1 MPEIFG
7 AALMG
12 GGSGPAY
19 AAISVTYPD
28 GATCTCA
35 LGSKTFTAPD
45 TSGQALFIVP
55 TAGEWTVS
63 ISQSGQEPKSQT
75 VNVNESKAYVI
86 ELIFGL
92 YLYKDG
98 DKLDGVGGTWAV
110 KNEYQGGGIVSTQY
124 EDDRAILSFRGKD
137 GSYTSAG
144 FWYKNY
150 DLTDFKKLVA
160 VVDTSKQLAGLTF
173 IGLVVSNSI
182 TGTPLTSPVASVLFQ
197 KDSGINTYELDVS
210 NITGDKYLGI
220 GSRSAL
226 NDGIAYPMDVFQIY
240 LEA

>member
-12 GGSGPAY
+12 GGSGPAF
-19 AAISVTYPD
+19 AAIGVTYPA
-28 GATCTCA
+28 GATCNCA
-35 LGSKTFTAPD
+35 LGSKVLKAPD
-45 TSGQALFIVP
+45 TSGTALFIVP
-55 TAGEWTVS
+55 YAGEWVVT
-63 ISQSGQEPKSQT
+63 ISQSGQEAKSQT
-75 VNVNESKAYVI
+75 VIVTESKAYVI

-98 DKLDGVGGTWAV
+98 DKLDGVGGTWTT
-110 KNEYQGGGIVSTQY
+110 KNEYQNGGIVSTQY
-124 EDDRAILSFRGKD
+124 EADRAILSFRGLD
-137 GSYTSAG
+137 GRYTSAG

-160 VVDTSKQLAGLTF
+160 VVDTSKQLADRTF

-210 NITGDKYLGI
+210 NITGEKYLGI
-220 GSRSAL
+220 GSRAAL
-226 NDGIAYPMDVFQIY
+226 DNGVGYPMDVFKIY

>member
-1 MPEIFG
+1 
-7 AALMG
+7 MG
-12 GGSGPAY
+12 GGSGPSY
-19 AAISVTYPD
+19 AVIDVTYPA
-28 GATCTCA
+28 GAVCTCTNGVRTMHA
-35 LGSKTFTAPD
+35 KDS
-45 TSGQALFIVP
+45 SGHWMFSIP
-55 TAGEWTVS
+55 KAGEWTVT
-63 ISQSGQEPKSQT
+63 ITQDGQEPKSEI
-75 VNVNESKAYVI
+75 VNVTESKAYVI
-86 ELIFGL
+86 ELSFGL

-98 DKLDGVGGTWAV
+98 DKLDGVGGTWTT
-110 KNEYQGGGIVSTQY
+110 KNEYQNGGIVSTQY
-124 EDDRAILSFRGKD
+124 EADRAILSFRGLA

-160 VVDTSKQLAGLTF
+160 VVDTSKQLANRTF

-210 NITGDKYLGI
+210 NITGKKYLGI
-220 GSRSAL
+220 GSRAAL
-226 NDGIAYPMDVFQIY
+226 DDGIAYPMDVFQIY